1 MAAFEYQALDEAGR
15 TRKGVIEAD
24 SARHARALLRD
35 QALMPTKV
43 NVTASQSTIKRSGVS
58 FQRKLGH
65 LDRVLFTRQLATLIG
80 SSLPIEAALAA
91 VAEQAEKQHVKGLIM
106 AIRSKVL
113 EGHSLAVSLSDH
125 SSSFNALYRATVAAG
140 EQSGFLDKVLE
151 NLADYEE
158 RQFSA
163 TRNVEMAMV
172 YPAVLLTMAVLIISG
187 LMVYIVPDMV
197 NVIVDTGQELPWFT
211 TVLIGITDLMAN
223 YWWLMIIAVALSVL
237 CIRWLLA
244 QPRMRLRWD
253 RMKFDMPLIQR
264 ITRSANAARYTNT
277 LSILTRSGVPLVEAM
292 HIASGVVS
300 NQWLQRALTEATQ
313 RVSEGISL
321 HISLGKVGQMPPML
335 LHMVAAGE
343 QSGTL
348 DAMLGR
354 VADFQQSEV
363 ERVVSA
369 LVKLFE
375 PLMLLLMGGVV
386 LFIVMAIL
394 LPMLSMNQ
402 LV

>member
-1 MAAFEYQALDEAGR
+1 MAAFEYQALDASGR
-15 TRKGVIEAD
+15 TQKGVIEAD
-24 SARHARALLRD
+24 SARHARSLLRE
-35 QALMPTKV
+35 QNLAPTKV
-43 NVTASQSTIKRSGVS
+43 GITSSQAVASTRS
-58 FQRKLGH
+58 FALQRHLGH
-65 LDRVLFTRQLATLIG
+65 LDRVLFTRQLATLVG
-80 SSLPIEAALAA
+80 ASLPIEAALAA
-91 VAEQAEKQHVKGLIM
+91 VAEQADKQHVKGLIM

-113 EGHSLAVSLSDH
+113 EGYSLAVSLGDH
-125 SSSFNALYRATVAAG
+125 KGSFDSLYRATVSAG

-158 RQFSA
+158 RQFAA
-163 TRNVEMAMV
+163 TRNVEMAMI
-172 YPAVLLTMAVLIISG
+172 YPAVLLLMAVLIISG

-197 NVIVDTGQELPWFT
+197 NVITDTGQELPWFT
-211 TVLIGITDLMAN
+211 TVLIAMTGFMAN
-223 YWWLMIIAVALSVL
+223 YWWLLLMLAGFLVALT
-237 CIRWLLA
+237 RWLLS
-244 QPRMRLRWD
+244 QPAIRLRWD
-253 RMKFDMPLIQR
+253 RLKFDMPLVQR

-292 HIASGVVS
+292 HIASGVVA
-300 NQWLQRALTEATQ
+300 NHWLQRALTEATQ

-321 HISLGKVGQMPPML
+321 HMSLAKVGQMPPML

-348 DAMLGR
+348 DTMLGR

-363 ERVVSA
+363 ERVVSTM
-369 LVKLFE
+369 VKLFE

>member
-125 SSSFNALYRATVAAG
+125 SSSFNALYRATVTAG

-223 YWWLMIIAVALSVL
+223 YWWLLIIAVALSVL

-369 LVKLFE
+369 LVKLLE

>member
-1 MAAFEYQALDEAGR
+1 MAAFEYQALDASGR
-15 TRKGVIEAD
+15 TQKGVIEAD
-24 SARHARALLRD
+24 SARHARSLLRE
-35 QALMPTKV
+35 QNLAPTKV
-43 NVTASQSTIKRSGVS
+43 GITSSQAVTSTRS
-58 FQRKLGH
+58 FALQRHLGH
-65 LDRVLFTRQLATLIG
+65 LDRVLFTRQLATLVG
-80 SSLPIEAALAA
+80 ASLPIEAALAA
-91 VAEQAEKQHVKGLIM
+91 VAEQADKQHVKGLIM

-113 EGHSLAVSLSDH
+113 EGYSLAVSLGDH
-125 SSSFNALYRATVAAG
+125 TGSFDSLYRATVSAG

-158 RQFSA
+158 RQFAA
-163 TRNVEMAMV
+163 TRNVEMAMI
-172 YPAVLLTMAVLIISG
+172 YPAVLLLMAVLIISG

-197 NVIVDTGQELPWFT
+197 NVITDTGQQLPWFT
-211 TVLIGITDLMAN
+211 TVLIAMTGFMAN
-223 YWWLMIIAVALSVL
+223 YWWLLLMLAGILVALT
-237 CIRWLLA
+237 RWLLS
-244 QPRMRLRWD
+244 QPAIRLRWD
-253 RMKFDMPLIQR
+253 RLKFDMPLVQR

-292 HIASGVVS
+292 HIASGVVA
-300 NQWLQRALTEATQ
+300 NHWLQRALTEATQ

-321 HISLGKVGQMPPML
+321 HMSLAKVGQMPPML

-348 DAMLGR
+348 DTMLGR

-363 ERVVSA
+363 ERVVSTM
-369 LVKLFE
+369 VKLFE

>member
-1 MAAFEYQALDEAGR
+1 MAAFEYQALETSGR
-15 TRKGVIEAD
+15 SRKGVIEAD
-24 SARHARALLRD
+24 SARHARTLLRD
-35 QALMPTKV
+35 QHLIPTKV
-43 NVTASQSTIKRSGVS
+43 SVTSSHAVKSQRKLA
-58 FQRKLGH
+58 FQRHLGH
-65 LDRVLFTRQLATLIG
+65 LDRVLFTRQLATLVG
-80 SSLPIEAALAA
+80 SGLPIELALAA
-91 VAEQAEKQHVKGLIM
+91 VAEQADKQRVKGLIM
-106 AIRSKVL
+106 AVRSKVL
-113 EGHSLAVSLSDH
+113 EGYSLAVSLSDH
-125 SSSFNALYRATVAAG
+125 EGSFNSLYRATVAAG

-163 TRNVEMAMV
+163 TRNVEMAMI
-172 YPAVLLTMAVLIISG
+172 YPAVLLLMAVLIISG

-197 NVIVDTGQELPWFT
+197 NVIVDTGQKLPWFT
-211 TVLIGITDLMAN
+211 VALITMTDFMAS
-223 YWWLMIIAVALSVL
+223 YWWLLIVGIAGLVAFS
-237 CIRWLLA
+237 RWLLA
-244 QPRMRLRWD
+244 KPTLRLRWD
-253 RMKFDMPLIQR
+253 RLKFEIPLIQR
-264 ITRSANAARYTNT
+264 ITRSANASRYSNT

-300 NQWLQRALTEATQ
+300 NQWLQRALREATQ

-321 HISLGKVGQMPPML
+321 HISLARIGQMPPML

-354 VADFQQSEV
+354 VADFQQDEV
-363 ERVVSA
+363 ERVVST

>member
-1 MAAFEYQALDEAGR
+1 
-15 TRKGVIEAD
+15 
-24 SARHARALLRD
+24 
-35 QALMPTKV
+35 
-43 NVTASQSTIKRSGVS
+43 
-58 FQRKLGH
+58 
-65 LDRVLFTRQLATLIG
+65 
-80 SSLPIEAALAA
+80 
-91 VAEQAEKQHVKGLIM
+91 
-106 AIRSKVL
+106 
-113 EGHSLAVSLSDH
+113 VSLSDH
-125 SSSFNALYRATVAAG
+125 SSSFNALYRATVTAG

-223 YWWLMIIAVALSVL
+223 YWWLLIIAVALSVL

>member
-1 MAAFEYQALDEAGR
+1 MAAFEYQALDPSGR
-15 TRKGVIEAD
+15 SKKGVIEAD
-24 SARHARALLRD
+24 SARHARSLLRD
-35 QALMPTKV
+35 QSLVPTKV
-43 NVTASQSTIKRSGVS
+43 SITSSQVAKSSRSFT
-58 FQRKLGH
+58 FQRHLGH
-65 LDRVLFTRQLATLIG
+65 LDRVLFTRQLATLVG

-91 VAEQAEKQHVKGLIM
+91 VAEQADKQHVKGLIM

-113 EGHSLAVSLSDH
+113 EGYSLAVSLGDH
-125 SSSFNALYRATVAAG
+125 TGSFNSLYRATVSAG

-158 RQFSA
+158 RQFAA
-163 TRNVEMAMV
+163 TRNVEMAMI
-172 YPAVLLTMAVLIISG
+172 YPAVLLVMAVLIISG

-211 TVLIGITDLMAN
+211 SVLIAMTEFMASF
-223 YWWLMIIAVALSVL
+223 WWLLMLLTGVVIALT
-237 CIRWLLA
+237 RWLLS
-244 QPRMRLRWD
+244 QPSLRLRWD
-253 RMKFDMPLIQR
+253 RLKFDMPLVQR
-264 ITRSANAARYTNT
+264 VARSANAARYTNT

-300 NQWLQRALTEATQ
+300 NHWLQRALTEATQ

-321 HISLGKVGQMPPML
+321 HISLAKVGQMPPML

-348 DAMLGR
+348 DTMLGR

-363 ERVVSA
+363 ERVVA
-369 LVKLFE
+369 TMVKLFE

>member
-80 SSLPIEAALAA
+80 SSLTIEAALAA

-223 YWWLMIIAVALSVL
+223 YWWLLIIAVALSVL

>member
-1 MAAFEYQALDEAGR
+1 MAAFEYQALDASGR
-15 TRKGVIEAD
+15 TQKGVIEAD
-24 SARHARALLRD
+24 SARHARSLLRE
-35 QALMPTKV
+35 QHLAPTKV
-43 NVTASQSTIKRSGVS
+43 GITSSQAVASTRS
-58 FQRKLGH
+58 FALQRHLGH

-80 SSLPIEAALAA
+80 ASLPIEAALAA
-91 VAEQAEKQHVKGLIM
+91 VAEQADKQHVKGLIM

-113 EGHSLAVSLSDH
+113 EGYSLAVSLGDH
-125 SSSFNALYRATVAAG
+125 TGSFDSLYRATVSAG

-158 RQFSA
+158 RQFAA
-163 TRNVEMAMV
+163 TRNVEMAMI
-172 YPAVLLTMAVLIISG
+172 YPAVLLLMAVLIISG

-197 NVIVDTGQELPWFT
+197 NVITDTGQQLPWFT
-211 TVLIGITDLMAN
+211 TVLIAMTGFMAN
-223 YWWLMIIAVALSVL
+223 YWWLLLMLAGILVALT
-237 CIRWLLA
+237 RWLLS
-244 QPRMRLRWD
+244 QPAIRLRWD
-253 RMKFDMPLIQR
+253 RLKFDMPLVQR

-292 HIASGVVS
+292 HIASGVVA
-300 NQWLQRALTEATQ
+300 NHWLQRALTEATQ

-321 HISLGKVGQMPPML
+321 HMSLAKVGQMPPML

-348 DAMLGR
+348 DTMLGR

-363 ERVVSA
+363 ERVVSTM
-369 LVKLFE
+369 VKLFE

>member
-1 MAAFEYQALDEAGR
+1 
-15 TRKGVIEAD
+15 
-24 SARHARALLRD
+24 
-35 QALMPTKV
+35 
-43 NVTASQSTIKRSGVS
+43 
-58 FQRKLGH
+58 
-65 LDRVLFTRQLATLIG
+65 
-80 SSLPIEAALAA
+80 
-91 VAEQAEKQHVKGLIM
+91 
-106 AIRSKVL
+106 
-113 EGHSLAVSLSDH
+113 
-125 SSSFNALYRATVAAG
+125 
-140 EQSGFLDKVLE
+140 
-151 NLADYEE
+151 
-158 RQFSA
+158 
-163 TRNVEMAMV
+163 MAMI
-172 YPAVLLTMAVLIISG
+172 YPIVLLLMAVLIISG

-211 TVLIGITDLMAN
+211 VALIAITSFMAS
-223 YWWLMIIAVALSVL
+223 YWWLLILLAAGLVALS
-237 CIRWLLA
+237 RWLLA
-244 QPRMRLRWD
+244 KPALRLRWD
-253 RMKFDMPLIQR
+253 RLKFDIPLVQR
-264 ITRSANAARYTNT
+264 ITRSANASRYTNT

-300 NQWLQRALTEATQ
+300 NQWLQRALGEATQ

-321 HISLGKVGQMPPML
+321 HHSLARIGQMPPML

-348 DAMLGR
+348 DSMLGR
-354 VADFQQSEV
+354 VADFQQDEV

>member
-125 SSSFNALYRATVAAG
+125 SSSFNALYRATVTAG

-172 YPAVLLTMAVLIISG
+172 YPTVLLTMAVLIISG
-187 LMVYIVPDMV
+187 LMMYIVPDMV

-223 YWWLMIIAVALSVL
+223 YWWLLIIAVALSVL

>member
-1 MAAFEYQALDEAGR
+1 MAAFEYQALDTSGR
-15 TRKGVIEAD
+15 SRKGVIEAD
-24 SARHARALLRD
+24 SARHARTLLRD
-35 QALMPTKV
+35 QSLVPTKV
-43 NVTASQSTIKRSGVS
+43 SVTSSQEVKSRQK
-58 FQRKLGH
+58 FALQRHLGH
-65 LDRVLFTRQLATLIG
+65 LDRVLFTRQLATLVG
-80 SSLPIEAALAA
+80 SSLPIESALAA
-91 VAEQAEKQHVKGLIM
+91 VAEQADKQRVKGLIM
-106 AIRSKVL
+106 AVRSKVL
-113 EGHSLAVSLSDH
+113 EGYSLAVSLSDH
-125 SSSFNALYRATVAAG
+125 EGSFNGLYRATVAAG

-163 TRNVEMAMV
+163 TRNVEMALI
-172 YPAVLLTMAVLIISG
+172 YPAVLLVMAILIISG

-211 TVLIGITDLMAN
+211 VSLIAITDFMAN
-223 YWWLMIIAVALSVL
+223 YWWLLFAGLAALVAFS
-237 CIRWLLA
+237 RWLLA
-244 QPRMRLRWD
+244 KPTLRLRWD
-253 RMKFDMPLIQR
+253 RLKFEIPLIQR
-264 ITRSANAARYTNT
+264 ITRSANASRYTNT

-300 NQWLQRALTEATQ
+300 NQWLQRALREATQ

-321 HISLGKVGQMPPML
+321 HIALARIGQMPPML

-354 VADFQQSEV
+354 VADFQQDEV

>member
-125 SSSFNALYRATVAAG
+125 SSSFNALYRATVTAG

-172 YPAVLLTMAVLIISG
+172 YPAVLLSMAVLIISG

-223 YWWLMIIAVALSVL
+223 YWWLLIIAVALSVL

>member
-172 YPAVLLTMAVLIISG
+172 YPAVLLSMAVLIISG

-300 NQWLQRALTEATQ
+300 NRWLQRALTEATQ

>member
-1 MAAFEYQALDEAGR
+1 MAAFEYKALDETGR

-24 SARHARALLRD
+24 SARHARSLLRD
-35 QALMPTKV
+35 QALMPTEV
-43 NVTASQSTIKRSGVS
+43 NVTGSQSTSKSSRIS

-65 LDRVLFTRQLATLIG
+65 LDRVLFTRQLATLVG

-106 AIRSKVL
+106 AVRSKVL

-125 SSSFNALYRATVAAG
+125 GSSFNALYRATVAAG

-163 TRNVEMAMV
+163 TRNVEMAMI

-197 NVIVDTGQELPWFT
+197 NVIVDTGQQLPWFT
-211 TVLIGITDLMAN
+211 TMLIGITDLMAN
-223 YWWLMIIAVALSVL
+223 YWWLLIIVIALSVL
-237 CIRWLLA
+237 FLRWLLA
-244 QPRMRLRWD
+244 QPKMRLRWD

>member
-1 MAAFEYQALDEAGR
+1 MAAFEYHALDGTGR

-24 SARHARALLRD
+24 SARHARSLLRD
-35 QALMPTKV
+35 QELMPTKV
-43 NVTASQSTIKRSGVS
+43 NVTASQATNKGSALS

-65 LDRVLFTRQLATLIG
+65 LDRVLFTRQLATLVG
-80 SSLPIEAALAA
+80 ASLPIEEALGA
-91 VAEQAEKQHVKGLIM
+91 VAEQADKQYVKGLIM

-113 EGHSLAVSLSDH
+113 EGHSLAVSLGDH
-125 SSSFNALYRATVAAG
+125 GSSFNDLYRATVAAG

-163 TRNVEMAMV
+163 TRNVEMAMI

-197 NVIVDTGQELPWFT
+197 NVIVDTGQQLPWFT
-211 TVLIGITDLMAN
+211 TVLIAATDLLAG
-223 YWWLMIIAVALSVL
+223 YWWLLIISIALLVAVM
-237 CIRWLLA
+237 RWLLA

-253 RMKFDMPLIQR
+253 RWKFDMPLIQR

-292 HIASGVVS
+292 HIASSVVS
-300 NQWLQRALTEATQ
+300 NQWLRRALTEATQ
-313 RVSEGISL
+313 RVSEGVSF
-321 HISLGKVGQMPPML
+321 HISLKKVGQMPPML

-343 QSGTL
+343 QSGSL
-348 DAMLGR
+348 DTMLGR

>member
-223 YWWLMIIAVALSVL
+223 YWWLLIIAVALSVL

-300 NQWLQRALTEATQ
+300 NRWLQRALTEATQ

>member
-223 YWWLMIIAVALSVL
+223 YWWLLIIAVALSVL

>member
-125 SSSFNALYRATVAAG
+125 SSSFNALYRATVTAG

-223 YWWLMIIAVALSVL
+223 YWWLLIIAVALSVL

-394 LPMLSMNQ
+394 LPMLSMSQ

>member
-1 MAAFEYQALDEAGR
+1 
-15 TRKGVIEAD
+15 
-24 SARHARALLRD
+24 
-35 QALMPTKV
+35 MPTKV
-43 NVTASQSTIKRSGVS
+43 NVTASQSSVKRSGVS

-125 SSSFNALYRATVAAG
+125 GSSFNALYRATVTAG

-172 YPAVLLTMAVLIISG
+172 YPAVLLAMAVLIISG

-211 TVLIGITDLMAN
+211 TVLIAITDLMAN
-223 YWWLMIIAVALSVL
+223 YWWLLIIAVVLSVL
-237 CIRWLLA
+237 CIRWLLG

-253 RMKFDMPLIQR
+253 RIKFDMPLIQR

-348 DAMLGR
+348 DTMLGR

>member
-1 MAAFEYQALDEAGR
+1 MAAFEYQALDQGGR

-24 SARHARALLRD
+24 SARHARSLLRD

-43 NVTASQSTIKRSGVS
+43 NVTASQSTNKGSGRS

-65 LDRVLFTRQLATLIG
+65 LDRVLFTRQLATLVG
-80 SSLPIEAALAA
+80 SGMPIEAALAA
-91 VAEQAEKQHVKGLIM
+91 VAEQADKQHVKGLIM
-106 AIRSKVL
+106 AVRSKVL
-113 EGHSLAVSLSDH
+113 EGHSRAVSLSDH

-163 TRNVEMAMV
+163 TRNVEMAMI

-197 NVIVDTGQELPWFT
+197 NGIVDTGQELPWFT
-211 TVLIGITDLMAN
+211 SVLIAITDFMAS
-223 YWWLMIIAVALSVL
+223 YWWLLIIGVVLLVAFT
-237 CIRWLLA
+237 RWLLA
-244 QPRMRLRWD
+244 QPRLRLRWD
-253 RMKFDMPLIQR
+253 RFKFDMPLVQR

-300 NQWLQRALTEATQ
+300 NQWLQRALTQATQ

-348 DAMLGR
+348 DTMLGR

-369 LVKLFE
+369 LVKLFG

>member
-43 NVTASQSTIKRSGVS
+43 NVTASQSTIKRSVVS

-125 SSSFNALYRATVAAG
+125 SSSFNALYRATVTAG

-172 YPAVLLTMAVLIISG
+172 YPAVLLSMAVLIISG

-223 YWWLMIIAVALSVL
+223 YWWLLIIAVALSVL

>member
-1 MAAFEYQALDEAGR
+1 MAAFEYQALDTSGR
-15 TRKGVIEAD
+15 SRKGVIEAD
-24 SARHARALLRD
+24 SARHARTLLRD
-35 QALMPTKV
+35 QSLVPTKV
-43 NVTASQSTIKRSGVS
+43 SVTSSQEVKSRQK
-58 FQRKLGH
+58 FALQRHLGH
-65 LDRVLFTRQLATLIG
+65 LDRVLFTRQLAALVG
-80 SSLPIEAALAA
+80 SSLPIESALAA
-91 VAEQAEKQHVKGLIM
+91 VAEQADKQRVKGLIM
-106 AIRSKVL
+106 AVRSKVL
-113 EGHSLAVSLSDH
+113 EGYSLAVSLSDH
-125 SSSFNALYRATVAAG
+125 EGSFNGLYRATVAAG

-163 TRNVEMAMV
+163 TRNVEMALI
-172 YPAVLLTMAVLIISG
+172 YPAVLLVMAILIISG

-197 NVIVDTGQELPWFT
+197 NVIVDTGQQLPWFT
-211 TVLIGITDLMAN
+211 VALIAITDFMAS
-223 YWWLMIIAVALSVL
+223 YWWLLFAGLAALVAFS
-237 CIRWLLA
+237 RWLLA
-244 QPRMRLRWD
+244 KPTLRLRWD
-253 RMKFDMPLIQR
+253 RLKFEIPLIQR
-264 ITRSANAARYTNT
+264 ITRSANASRYTNT

-300 NQWLQRALTEATQ
+300 NQWLQRALREATQ

-321 HISLGKVGQMPPML
+321 HIALARIGQMPPML

-343 QSGTL
+343 QRGTL

-354 VADFQQSEV
+354 VADFQQDEV

>member
-125 SSSFNALYRATVAAG
+125 SSSFNALYRATVTAG

-172 YPAVLLTMAVLIISG
+172 YPAVLLTMAVLIISS

-223 YWWLMIIAVALSVL
+223 YWWLLIIAVALSVL

>member
-1 MAAFEYQALDEAGR
+1 MAAFEYKALDEAGR

-24 SARHARALLRD
+24 SARHARSLLRD
-35 QALMPTKV
+35 QALMPTEV
-43 NVTASQSTIKRSGVS
+43 NVTGSQSTSKSSRIS

-65 LDRVLFTRQLATLIG
+65 LDRVLFTRQLATLVG

-106 AIRSKVL
+106 AVRSKVL

-125 SSSFNALYRATVAAG
+125 GSSFNALYRATVAAG

-163 TRNVEMAMV
+163 TRNVEMAMI

-211 TVLIGITDLMAN
+211 TMLIGITDLLAN
-223 YWWLMIIAVALSVL
+223 YWWLLIIVIALSVL
-237 CIRWLLA
+237 VLRWLLA

>member
-1 MAAFEYQALDEAGR
+1 MAVFEYQALDEAGR

-125 SSSFNALYRATVAAG
+125 SSSFNALYRATVTAG

-187 LMVYIVPDMV
+187 LMMYIVPDMV

-223 YWWLMIIAVALSVL
+223 YWWLLIIAVALSVL

>member
-1 MAAFEYQALDEAGR
+1 MAAFEYKALDETGR

-24 SARHARALLRD
+24 SARHARSLLRD
-35 QALMPTKV
+35 QALMPTEV
-43 NVTASQSTIKRSGVS
+43 NVTGSQSTSKSSRIS

-65 LDRVLFTRQLATLIG
+65 LDRVLFTRQLATLVG

-106 AIRSKVL
+106 AVRSKVL

-125 SSSFNALYRATVAAG
+125 GSSFNALYRATVAAG

-163 TRNVEMAMV
+163 TRNVEMAMI

-197 NVIVDTGQELPWFT
+197 NVIVDTGQQLPWFT
-211 TVLIGITDLMAN
+211 TMLIGITDLMAN
-223 YWWLMIIAVALSVL
+223 YWWLLIIVIALSVL
-237 CIRWLLA
+237 FLRWLLA
-244 QPRMRLRWD
+244 QPKMRLRWD
-253 RMKFDMPLIQR
+253 RMKFDMPLVQR

-277 LSILTRSGVPLVEAM
+277 LSILTRSGMPLVEAM

-348 DAMLGR
+348 DTMLGR

>member
-172 YPAVLLTMAVLIISG
+172 YPAVLLSMAVLIISG

>member
-1 MAAFEYQALDEAGR
+1 MAAFEYQALDASGR
-15 TRKGVIEAD
+15 TQKGVIEAD
-24 SARHARALLRD
+24 SARHARSLLRE
-35 QALMPTKV
+35 QNLAPTKV
-43 NVTASQSTIKRSGVS
+43 GITSSQAVASTRS
-58 FQRKLGH
+58 FALQRHLGH
-65 LDRVLFTRQLATLIG
+65 LDRVLFTRQLATLVG
-80 SSLPIEAALAA
+80 ASLPIEAALAA
-91 VAEQAEKQHVKGLIM
+91 VAEQADKQHVKGLIM

-113 EGHSLAVSLSDH
+113 EGYSLAVSLGDH
-125 SSSFNALYRATVAAG
+125 TGSFDSLYRATVSAG

-158 RQFSA
+158 RQFAA
-163 TRNVEMAMV
+163 TRNVEMAMI
-172 YPAVLLTMAVLIISG
+172 YPAVLLLMAVLIISG

-197 NVIVDTGQELPWFT
+197 NVITDTGQQLPWFT
-211 TVLIGITDLMAN
+211 TVLIAMTGFMAN
-223 YWWLMIIAVALSVL
+223 YWWLLLMLAGILVALT
-237 CIRWLLA
+237 RWLLS
-244 QPRMRLRWD
+244 QPAIRLRWD
-253 RMKFDMPLIQR
+253 RLKFDMPLVQR

-292 HIASGVVS
+292 HIASGVVA
-300 NQWLQRALTEATQ
+300 NHWLQRALTEATQ

-321 HISLGKVGQMPPML
+321 HMSLAKVGQMPPML

-348 DAMLGR
+348 DTMLGR

-363 ERVVSA
+363 ERVVSTM
-369 LVKLFE
+369 VKLFE

>member
-1 MAAFEYQALDEAGR
+1 MAAFEYKALDETGR

-24 SARHARALLRD
+24 SARHARSLLRD
-35 QALMPTKV
+35 QALMPTEV
-43 NVTASQSTIKRSGVS
+43 NVTGSQSTSKSSRIS

-65 LDRVLFTRQLATLIG
+65 LDRVLFTRQLATLVG

-106 AIRSKVL
+106 AVRSKVL

-125 SSSFNALYRATVAAG
+125 GSSFNALYRATVAAG

-163 TRNVEMAMV
+163 TRNVEMAMI

-211 TVLIGITDLMAN
+211 TMLIGITDLMAN
-223 YWWLMIIAVALSVL
+223 YWWLLIIVIALSVL
-237 CIRWLLA
+237 FLRWLLA
-244 QPRMRLRWD
+244 QPKMRLRWD
-253 RMKFDMPLIQR
+253 RMKFDMPLVQR

-277 LSILTRSGVPLVEAM
+277 LSILTRSGMPLVEAM

-348 DAMLGR
+348 DTMLGR

>member
-125 SSSFNALYRATVAAG
+125 SSSFNALYRATVTAG

-223 YWWLMIIAVALSVL
+223 YWWLLIIAVALSVL

-343 QSGTL
+343 QSGAL

>member
-1 MAAFEYQALDEAGR
+1 
-15 TRKGVIEAD
+15 
-24 SARHARALLRD
+24 
-35 QALMPTKV
+35 MPTKV

-125 SSSFNALYRATVAAG
+125 SSSFNALYRATVTAG

-223 YWWLMIIAVALSVL
+223 YWWLLIIAVALSVL

-244 QPRMRLRWD
+244 QPRTRLRWD

>member
-125 SSSFNALYRATVAAG
+125 SSSFNALYRATVTAG

-211 TVLIGITDLMAN
+211 TVLIRITDLMAN
-223 YWWLMIIAVALSVL
+223 YWWLLIIAVALSVL

>member
-125 SSSFNALYRATVAAG
+125 SSSFNALYRATVTAG

-172 YPAVLLTMAVLIISG
+172 YPAVLLSMAVLIISG

>member
-125 SSSFNALYRATVAAG
+125 SSSFNALYRATVTAG

-223 YWWLMIIAVALSVL
+223 YWWLLIIAVALSVL

-300 NQWLQRALTEATQ
+300 NQWLQRALTAATQ

>member
-125 SSSFNALYRATVAAG
+125 SSSFNALYRATVTAG

-172 YPAVLLTMAVLIISG
+172 YPTVLLTMAVLIISG
-187 LMVYIVPDMV
+187 LMMYIVPDMV

-223 YWWLMIIAVALSVL
+223 YWWLLIIAVALSVL

-300 NQWLQRALTEATQ
+300 NRWLQRALTEATQ